1 MPTTKRPTGPAKR
14 TTKPSRPAAKKTS
27 SGINTK
33 IAIGAAGVILFV
45 ITAIAV
51 FARTD
56 SPATQSP
63 TTGAPA
69 ASMVREDSHRLD
81 VAADGKVTVVEFLDF
96 ECESCGA
103 AYPGVEQ
110 LRKDYA
116 GKITYVV
123 RYFPLPGHR
132 NSGTAAA
139 AAQAAANQGK
149 FEDMYH
155 KLFETQSTWGESQD
169 DKSAVFAGFARELGL
184 DMARFEADVASE
196 QTKARV
202 EADRTD
208 GVAAGVRGTPTFFIN
223 GQQFQGQPSYD
234 GLKAA
239 VDAALAG

>member
-1 MPTTKRPTGPAKR
+1 MPTTKRPAGPVKR
-14 TTKPSRPAAKKTS
+14 TTKPSPKTPS
-27 SGINTK
+27 SNINTK
-33 IAIGAAGVILFV
+33 IAIGAAGVVLFL

-56 SPATQSP
+56 SPAAQPASGDGP
-63 TTGAPA
+63 AA
-69 ASMVREDSHRLD
+69 ASMVREDSHILD
-81 VAADGKVTVVEFLDF
+81 TAADGKVTVVEFLDF
-96 ECESCGA
+96 ECEACGA

-110 LRKDYA
+110 LRKEYE

-155 KLFETQSTWGESQD
+155 KLFETQSKWGESQD
-169 DKSAVFAGFARELGL
+169 DMSAMFAGYARELGL
-184 DMARFEADVASE
+184 DMARFESDAASE
-196 QTKARV
+196 QTKSRV
-202 EADRTD
+202 EVDRKD
-208 GVAAGVRGTPTFFIN
+208 GIAAGVKGTPTFFIN
-223 GQQFQGQPSYD
+223 GKKFEGRPDYA
-234 GLKAA
+234 GLKQA